1 MNRTLL
7 AAVLAVLAFSARG
20 YVQVAD
26 TRYSLQTAERIASTG
41 HLDIEHV
48 EGATLAG
55 RDGRSYSKYGIGLAL
70 YYVPFVAVAR
80 GAASL
85 AGVPSAQLTGFLISF
100 ANVPLAVL
108 ALVAF
113 ARAQT
118 VLGVP
123 ARLQQV
129 VTLALAL
136 GTLFW
141 RYAVHDFSEMGQLA
155 FLMLAVAGVLVATTQ
170 WLLVAGLAFGALVT
184 LKLVHV
190 VLLPLFL
197 GYVWM
202 AVRAKPDAVRKAA
215 VYVCPILACLAF
227 IGLANLVRF
236 GSPFESGYGSEAYQ
250 FRWTQVPQTIPS
262 LLVSL
267 DRGLLIFS
275 PILVLGLLGWP
286 RFLRRYPAEAL
297 LCGSIVA
304 CELVLAAAWYIW
316 SGAWSWGPRLLVP
329 VIPLVLL
336 PAGLWL
342 MGGAS
347 LARYRL
353 AVAATIAAVIL
364 QMPGVLVSDHQI
376 HHIKE
381 NVITP
386 EERAS
391 VDSDYVLAWH
401 LIRSKIQGRP
411 EIYDVADFTDGRS
424 REIDL
429 TAIETFQGIDVWPA
443 HLWRY
448 YARSRPI
455 RNVQADSIITSSRSR
470 AGVQPNS
477 RRALPEDA
485 TSTGGSPARLGPMTV
500 AIGFPVTL
508 SAQLMTSR
516 MVYPSPPQPRL

>member
-1 MNRTLL
+1 
-7 AAVLAVLAFSARG
+7 
-20 YVQVAD
+20 
-26 TRYSLQTAERIASTG
+26 
-41 HLDIEHV
+41 
-48 EGATLAG
+48 
-55 RDGRSYSKYGIGLAL
+55 
-70 YYVPFVAVAR
+70 
-80 GAASL
+80 
-85 AGVPSAQLTGFLISF
+85 
-100 ANVPLAVL
+100 
-108 ALVAF
+108 
-113 ARAQT
+113 
-118 VLGVP
+118 
-123 ARLQQV
+123 
-129 VTLALAL
+129 
-136 GTLFW
+136 
-141 RYAVHDFSEMGQLA
+141 
-155 FLMLAVAGVLVATTQ
+155 
-170 WLLVAGLAFGALVT
+170 
-184 LKLVHV
+184 
-190 VLLPLFL
+190 
-197 GYVWM
+197 
-202 AVRAKPDAVRKAA
+202 
-215 VYVCPILACLAF
+215 
-227 IGLANLVRF
+227 
-236 GSPFESGYGSEAYQ
+236 
-250 FRWTQVPQTIPS
+250 
-262 LLVSL
+262 
-267 DRGLLIFS
+267 
-275 PILVLGLLGWP
+275 
-286 RFLRRYPAEAL
+286 
-297 LCGSIVA
+297 
-304 CELVLAAAWYIW
+304 
-316 SGAWSWGPRLLVP
+316 
-329 VIPLVLL
+329 
-336 PAGLWL
+336 

-347 LARYRL
+347 LVRYRL

-477 RRALPEDA
+477 RRALSEDA

-500 AIGFPVTL
+500 AICFPVTF